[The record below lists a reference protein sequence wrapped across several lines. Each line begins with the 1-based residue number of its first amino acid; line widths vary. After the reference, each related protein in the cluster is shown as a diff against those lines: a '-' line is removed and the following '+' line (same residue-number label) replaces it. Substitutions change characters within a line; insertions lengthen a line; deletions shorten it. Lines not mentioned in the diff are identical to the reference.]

1 MIDTSFFKE
10 LDRFSFMVR
19 KRVSTAYSGSR
30 RSILKGRG
38 MEPVSYREYTQG
50 DDFKIIDWKVYGRTE
65 KLYVKEF
72 EEEKSLTTHI
82 LLDTSKSMDF
92 RNKFEYAAM
101 LALGFA
107 YLVTKDNEKFG
118 VSTFAEEINIT
129 KPKRGRRYLSQ
140 TIDFLNSTELS
151 GKTRFDHCM
160 EKYASI
166 IKSRSLVIVISDFMA
181 DASAIKNAIFR
192 LGNNE
197 LVLIQVLDP
206 VEKNLDLG
214 GEARLIDLETDQK
227 LDIYASPRLRTEYQK
242 HLADH
247 IAKIKEPCIQVGAD
261 FHTVTTDIPVFEAIF
276 QVINKREAA
285 EKVKHG

>member
-82 LLDTSKSMDF
+82 LLDTSKSMEF

-107 YLVTKDNEKFG
+107 YLVTRDNEKFG
-118 VSTFAEEINIT
+118 VSTFAEEMNIT
-129 KPKRGRRYLSQ
+129 KPKRGRRYLSR
-140 TIDFLNSTELS
+140 TIDLLNTTALS
-151 GKTRFDHCM
+151 GKTGFDYCM
-160 EKYASI
+160 EKYGSV

-181 DASAIKNAIFR
+181 DIDAVRNGIFR
-192 LGNNE
+192 LGDNE

-214 GEARLIDLETDQK
+214 GEAKLIDLETDAK
-227 LDIYASPRLRTEYQK
+227 LDIYTSPRLRGEYQK
-242 HLADH
+242 RLFDH
-247 IAKIKEPCIQVGAD
+247 IAKIKETCLQVGAD
-261 FHTVTTDIPVFEAIF
+261 FHTFTTDKPVFDAIF
-276 QVINKREAA
+276 EVVSQRDTKR
-285 EKVKHG
+285 KK

>member
-50 DDFKIIDWKVYGRTE
+50 DDFKTIDWKVYGRTE

-92 RNKFEYAAM
+92 RNKFNYAAM

-107 YLVTKDNEKFG
+107 YLVTKDNEKFAVAAFG
-118 VSTFAEEINIT
+118 EEINIT
-129 KPKRGRRYLSQ
+129 KPKRGRKYLSQ
-140 TIDFLNSTELS
+140 TIDLLNSTELI
-151 GKTRFDHCM
+151 GQTRFDYCM
-160 EKYASI
+160 EKYASV

-181 DASAIKNAIFR
+181 DAEGIRNSIFR
-192 LGNNE
+192 LGDNE
-197 LVLIQVLDP
+197 LLLVQVLDP
-206 VEKNLDLG
+206 IEKNLDLG
-214 GEARLIDLETDQK
+214 GEAKLIDLETDAK
-227 LDIYASPRLRTEYQK
+227 MDIYTSPRLRAEYQK
-242 HLADH
+242 KLNDH
-247 IAKIKEPCIQVGAD
+247 NAKIKETCNAVGAD
-261 FHTVTTDIPVFEAIF
+261 FHTVTTDKPVFDAIF
-276 QVINKREAA
+276 EVVNRREGA
-285 EKVKHG
+285 KQ

>member
-19 KRVSTAYSGSR
+19 KRVSTAYSGTR
-30 RSILKGRG
+30 RSILRGRG

-65 KLYVKEF
+65 KLFVKEF

-92 RNKFEYAAM
+92 RKKFEYAAM
-101 LALGFA
+101 IALGFA

-129 KPKRGRRYLSQ
+129 KPKRGRKYLSQ
-140 TIDFLNSTELS
+140 TIDLLNSTTLQ
-151 GKTRFDHCM
+151 GKTRFDYCM
-160 EKYASI
+160 EKYANI
-166 IKSRSLVIVISDFMA
+166 IKSRSLVIIVSDFMA
-181 DASAIKNAIFR
+181 DVDAVRNAIFR

-197 LVLIQVLDP
+197 LILIQVLDP
-206 VEKNLDLG
+206 VERSLDLG
-214 GEARLIDLETDQK
+214 GEAKLIDLETEKK
-227 LDIYASPRLRTEYQK
+227 LDIYTSPRLRDDYEK
-242 HLADH
+242 RLSEH
-247 IAKIKEPCIQVGAD
+247 ISKIKESSLQVGAD
-261 FHTVTTDIPVFEAIF
+261 FHTFTTDKPVFDAIF
-276 QVINKREAA
+276 EVINQREV
-285 EKVKHG
+285 KVRG

>member
-38 MEPVSYREYTQG
+38 MEPVSYREYTRG

-118 VSTFAEEINIT
+118 VSTFSEEINII
-129 KPKRGRRYLSQ
+129 KPKRGRKYLSQ
-140 TIDFLNSTELS
+140 TINLLNSTELS
-151 GKTRFDHCM
+151 GKTRFDYCM

-181 DASAIKNAIFR
+181 DPAAIRNAIFR
-192 LGNNE
+192 LGDNE

-227 LDIYASPRLRTEYQK
+227 LDIYSSPRLRAEYQK
-242 HLADH
+242 RLADH
-247 IAKIKEPCIQVGAD
+247 IAKIKEPSLQVGAD
-261 FHTVTTDIPVFEAIF
+261 FHTVTTDMPVFDAIF
-276 QVINKREAA
+276 QIINKREAA
-285 EKVKHG
+285 EK

>member
-92 RNKFEYAAM
+92 RNKFNYAAM

-107 YLVTKDNEKFG
+107 YLVTKDNEKFS
-118 VSTFAEEINIT
+118 VAAFSEEIIIT
-129 KPKRGRRYLSQ
+129 KPKRGRKYLSQ
-140 TIDFLNSTELS
+140 TIDLLNSTELK
-151 GKTRFDHCM
+151 GQTRFDYCM
-160 EKYASI
+160 EKYASV
-166 IKSRSLVIVISDFMA
+166 IKSRSLVIIISDFMA
-181 DASAIKNAIFR
+181 DADGIKNSIFR
-192 LGNNE
+192 LGDNE
-197 LVLIQVLDP
+197 LLLVQVLDP

-214 GEARLIDLETDQK
+214 GEAKLIDLETDSK
-227 LDIYASPRLRTEYQK
+227 MDIYTSPRLRAEYQK
-242 HLADH
+242 KLNDH
-247 IAKIKEPCIQVGAD
+247 NAKIKETCNAVGAD
-261 FHTVTTDIPVFEAIF
+261 FYTVTTDKPVFDAIF
-276 QVINKREAA
+276 EVVNKRAGA
-285 EKVKHG
+285 K

>member
-19 KRVSTAYSGSR
+19 KRVSNAYSGSR

-118 VSTFAEEINIT
+118 VSTFGDEINIT
-129 KPKRGRRYLSQ
+129 KPKRGRKYLSQ
-140 TIDFLNSTELS
+140 TINLLNDTALS
-151 GKTRFDHCM
+151 GKTRFDYCM
-160 EKYASI
+160 EKYGNV
-166 IKSRSLVIVISDFMA
+166 IKSRSLVFVISDFMA
-181 DASAIKNAIFR
+181 DAEAIRNAIFR
-192 LGNNE
+192 LGDNE

-206 VEKNLDLG
+206 LEKSLNLG
-214 GEARLIDLETDQK
+214 GEAKLIDLETDARM
-227 LDIYASPRLRTEYQK
+227 DIYTSPRLRAEYEK
-242 HLADH
+242 RLNDH
-247 IAKIKEPCIQVGAD
+247 NAKIKESCLAVGAD
-261 FHTVTTDIPVFEAIF
+261 FHSFTTDKPVFDAIF
-276 QVINKREAA
+276 DVVSQREVR
-285 EKVKHG
+285 KKTR

>member
-50 DDFKIIDWKVYGRTE
+50 DDFKTIDWKVYGRTE

-92 RNKFEYAAM
+92 RNKFEYASM

-107 YLVTKDNEKFG
+107 YLVTKDNEKFA
-118 VSTFAEEINIT
+118 VSTFSEEINIT
-129 KPKRGRRYLSQ
+129 KPKRGRRYLSL
-140 TIDFLNSTELS
+140 TIDLLNSMALS
-151 GKTRFDHCM
+151 GNTRFDYCM

-166 IKSRSLVIVISDFMA
+166 IKSRSLVIIISDFMA
-181 DASAIKNAIFR
+181 DTNAIRNAIFR
-192 LGNNE
+192 LGDNE

-206 VEKNLDLG
+206 VETKLDLG
-214 GEARLIDLETDQK
+214 GEARLIDLETEQK
-227 LDIYASPRLRTEYQK
+227 LDIYTSPRLRTEYQK
-242 HLADH
+242 RLSDH
-247 IAKIKEPCIQVGAD
+247 IAKIKEPSLQVGAD
-261 FHTVTTDIPVFEAIF
+261 FHTVTTDMPIFDSIF
-276 QVINKREAA
+276 QIINKREAV
-285 EKVKHG
+285 EKE

>member
-50 DDFKIIDWKVYGRTE
+50 DDFKTIDWKVYGRTE

-92 RNKFEYAAM
+92 RNKFEYSAM

-107 YLVTKDNEKFG
+107 YLVTKDNEKFA
-118 VSTFAEEINIT
+118 VATFGEDINIT
-129 KPKRGRRYLSQ
+129 KPKRGRRYLSL
-140 TIDFLNSTELS
+140 TIDLLNGAQLN
-151 GKTRFDHCM
+151 GKTNFDYCM
-160 EKYASI
+160 EKYASVI
-166 IKSRSLVIVISDFMA
+166 RSRSLVFIISDFMA
-181 DASAIKNAIFR
+181 DVDAIRNSVFR
-192 LGNNE
+192 LGDNE

-206 VEKNLDLG
+206 LEKSLDLG
-214 GEARLIDLETDQK
+214 GEAKLIDLETDAK
-227 LDIYASPRLRTEYQK
+227 MDIYTSPRLREQYLHK
-242 HLADH
+242 LNDH
-247 IAKIKEPCIQVGAD
+247 ISKIKETCMTVGAD
-261 FHTVTTDIPVFEAIF
+261 FHTVTTDKPVFDAIF
-276 QVINKREAA
+276 EVVSRRE
-285 EKVKHG
+285 VKIK

>member
-50 DDFKIIDWKVYGRTE
+50 DDFKTIDWKVYGRTE

-92 RNKFEYAAM
+92 RNKFNYAAM

-107 YLVTKDNEKFG
+107 YLVTKDNEKFAVAAFG
-118 VSTFAEEINIT
+118 EEINIT
-129 KPKRGRRYLSQ
+129 KPKRGRKYLSQ
-140 TIDFLNSTELS
+140 TIDLLNSTELA
-151 GKTRFDHCM
+151 GQTRFDYCM
-160 EKYASI
+160 EKYASV

-181 DASAIKNAIFR
+181 DTEGIKNSIFR
-192 LGNNE
+192 LGDNE
-197 LVLIQVLDP
+197 LLLVQVLDP
-206 VEKNLDLG
+206 IEKNLDLG
-214 GEARLIDLETDQK
+214 GEAKLIDLETDAK
-227 LDIYASPRLRTEYQK
+227 MDIYTSPRLRAEYQEK
-242 HLADH
+242 LNDH
-247 IAKIKEPCIQVGAD
+247 NAKIKETCNAVGAD
-261 FHTVTTDIPVFEAIF
+261 FHTVTTDRPVFDAIF
-276 QVINKREAA
+276 EVVNRS
-285 EKVKHG
+285 V

>member
-50 DDFKIIDWKVYGRTE
+50 DDFKTIDWKVYGRTE

-92 RNKFEYAAM
+92 RNKFEYSAM

-107 YLVTKDNEKFG
+107 YLVTKDNEKFA
-118 VSTFAEEINIT
+118 VATFGDDIIIT
-129 KPKRGRRYLSQ
+129 KPKRGRRYLSL
-140 TIDFLNSTELS
+140 TIDLLNSAQLN
-151 GKTRFDHCM
+151 GKTNFDYCL
-160 EKYASI
+160 EKYANVI
-166 IKSRSLVIVISDFMA
+166 RSRSLVFIISDFMA
-181 DASAIKNAIFR
+181 DVDAIRNSIFR

-206 VEKNLDLG
+206 LEKSLDLG
-214 GEARLIDLETDQK
+214 GEAKLIDLETDAK
-227 LDIYASPRLRTEYQK
+227 MDIYTSPRLREQYQRK
-242 HLADH
+242 LNDH
-247 IAKIKEPCIQVGAD
+247 ISKIKETCMTVGAD
-261 FHTVTTDIPVFEAIF
+261 FHTVTTDKPVFDAIF
-276 QVINKREAA
+276 EVVSRRE
-285 EKVKHG
+285 VKIK

>member
-50 DDFKIIDWKVYGRTE
+50 DDFKTIDWKVYGRTE

-101 LALGFA
+101 MALGFA
-107 YLVTKDNEKFG
+107 YLVTKDNEKFA
-118 VSTFAEEINIT
+118 VSTFSEEINIT

-140 TIDFLNSTELS
+140 TIDLLNSMELS
-151 GKTRFDHCM
+151 GKTSFDYCM

-181 DASAIKNAIFR
+181 DTNAIRNAIFR
-192 LGNNE
+192 LGDNE

-206 VEKNLDLG
+206 VETKLDLG

-227 LDIYASPRLRTEYQK
+227 LDIYSSPRLRTEYQK
-242 HLADH
+242 RLADH
-247 IAKIKEPCIQVGAD
+247 IAKIKEPSLQVGAD
-261 FHTVTTDIPVFEAIF
+261 FHTVTTDMPIFEAIF
-276 QVINKREAA
+276 QIINKREAV
-285 EKVKHG
+285 EKV

>member
-19 KRVSTAYSGSR
+19 KHVSTAYSGSR

-50 DDFKIIDWKVYGRTE
+50 DDFKTIDWKVYGRTE
-65 KLYVKEF
+65 KLFVKEF

-140 TIDFLNSTELS
+140 TIDLLNNTSLI
-151 GKTRFDHCM
+151 GKTRFDYCM

-166 IKSRSLVIVISDFMA
+166 IKSRALVFIISDFMA
-181 DASAIKNAIFR
+181 DINSIKSAIFR
-192 LGNNE
+192 LGDNE

-206 VEKNLDLG
+206 IEKNLDLG
-214 GEARLIDLETDQK
+214 GEAKLIDLETEKK
-227 LDIYASPRLRTEYQK
+227 LDIYTSPRLRAEYEK
-242 HLADH
+242 RLNDH
-247 IAKIKEPCIQVGAD
+247 IARIKETCLAVGAD
-261 FHTVTTDIPVFEAIF
+261 FHTVTTDKPVFDAIF
-276 QVINKREAA
+276 EVVNQRE
-285 EKVKHG
+285 VKIRG